1 MGYEIISAAPEA
13 KAASERVLGL
23 GVWPEQASLLVLP
36 DTWLTGE
43 TGVTL
48 WKGHRKQQG
57 GNDGPWTFAYDWDC
71 AVLIDD
77 KIGGRAERYP
87 LIFSWLMGHE
97 LSHALTAY
105 HDPALYTAQLFVM
118 YNIKQAS
125 GGAIQETVEL
135 RFEETCDRF
144 GLGVCLGFGTQDD
157 LQEEFKG
164 AATDGIRVTDRDRVE
179 RLKRLEPLSELP
191 DQEITW
197 ENRLSRT
204 MINSSAS

>member
-1 MGYEIISAAPEA
+1 
-13 KAASERVLGL
+13 
-23 GVWPEQASLLVLP
+23 
-36 DTWLTGE
+36 
-43 TGVTL
+43 
-48 WKGHRKQQG
+48 
-57 GNDGPWTFAYDWDC
+57 
-71 AVLIDD
+71 
-77 KIGGRAERYP
+77 
-87 LIFSWLMGHE
+87 
-97 LSHALTAY
+97 
-105 HDPALYTAQLFVM
+105 M

-191 DQEITW
+191 DQEDNLGEQIEPYHDQLKRILELQIGKGDPGMFGDQDTLQ
-197 ENRLSRT
+197 RFFR
-204 MINSSAS
+204 